1 MSYTIITHDGK
12 AHMDEL
18 LGAALLALYIGEEPE
33 IIKRMDPQMASK
45 VVAAGDL
52 PKDTWFI
59 DCGLVH
65 DKERK
70 LFDHH
75 QDRDLDCAAMLIF
88 NEYFSNLHG
97 TELHDYVKLVSKIDT
112 KGAMSLDDFHLVSE
126 SRDYFSFSHN
136 ILLRS
141 FEETP
146 QLALK
151 LLLMGLQDKI
161 TFEKAKKVAALWR
174 KEPGNIEI
182 ITIEGLKILRYLKK
196 PPSELISPLRSEM
209 NKVVEEYKISA
220 TFSLDDKIPEARTLY
235 RTNYG
240 HNHLDYSKCTPDQTL
255 FCHQGGFLLKFVPAD
270 EGEWERL
277 IRESIISETIS

>member
-1 MSYTIITHDGK
+1 MSYTVITHDGK

-18 LGAALLALYIGEEPE
+18 LGTALLALYMGEEPE
-33 IIKRMDPQMASK
+33 IIQRMDPQMAAEA
-45 VVAAGDL
+45 VAAGSIPDN
-52 PKDTWFI
+52 TWFI
-59 DCGLVH
+59 DCGLEYNR
-65 DKERK
+65 DKK

-75 QDRDLDCAAMLIF
+75 QDRELDCAAMLIF
-88 NEYFSNLHG
+88 NDFFKHLHN
-97 TELHDYVKLVSKIDT
+97 TELHEYVKLVSKIDT

-146 QLALK
+146 QLVLR

-161 TFEKAKKVAALWR
+161 AFEKAKKVASLWR
-174 KEPGNIEI
+174 TESGNIEI
-182 ITIEGLKILRYLKK
+182 ANIDGLKVLRYLKK
-196 PPSELISPLRSEM
+196 PPSELVSPLRSEI
-209 NKVVEEYKISA
+209 NKVVEEHKISA
-220 TFSLDDKIPEARTLY
+220 TFAFDDKIPEARTLY

-240 HNHLDYSKCTPDQTL
+240 HNRIDFAKTHPDKTL

-270 EGEWERL
+270 ESEWEAL
-277 IRESIISETIS
+277 LKESMVN